1 MSKVD
6 DGTDRERDSE
16 REREREREKER
27 EYMNG
32 WREALRRHFI
42 GKTFYDCVDYSPLQ
56 FLFNYKS

>member
-1 MSKVD
+1 M
-6 DGTDRERDSE
+6 SE
-16 REREREREKER
+16 RERERETEKER

-32 WREALRRHFI
+32 LREALRRHFI